1 MLKLKSTLIAG
12 LVAFIATAGL
22 AERSAHAGGP
32 EGHGA
37 GKLERACQRLTC
49 TADQKAKIGA
59 IGKGMRDKNEPDR
72 AALGKLREDL
82 AAEVAKAR
90 PDAQAVKRISAEME
104 RHQGAIRERRMAALL
119 EVQALLNPEQ
129 RKVLG
134 EMIARRGPGA
144 VLGGKGGERGKGG
157 HASKGRKGE
166 RGEGERGGGRARGER
181 GAG

>member
-12 LVAFIATAGL
+12 LVAFIAAAGL
-22 AERSAHAGGP
+22 APRPAHAGGRD
-32 EGHGA
+32 GHGA
-37 GKLERACQRLTC
+37 AKLERVCQRLTC

-59 IGKGMRDKNEPDR
+59 IGKSMREQNEPDR
-72 AALGKLREDL
+72 AALGKLRDDL

-90 PDAQAVKRISAEME
+90 PDGQAIKRISADME

-129 RKVLG
+129 RKALG

-144 VLGGKGGERGKGG
+144 VFEGKGGKE
-157 HASKGRKGE
+157 KGRTGE
-166 RGEGERGGGRARGER
+166 RGEGERGAGRVRGER